1 MRATPDRENRQ
12 ERALMF
18 KRLLSVGG
26 YTALSRLTGFGRDI
40 IMAIV
45 LGAGPMSDAFL
56 VAFRLPNNFR
66 SIFAEGAFNM
76 AFLPRY
82 AALRAREGEEAAARF
97 ADRVFSWQIAFQ
109 IVLLVA
115 ALAGMGWIIRAMAP
129 GFSAHPG
136 QTELATDLARIT
148 FPYLVL
154 TVVAVQ
160 LSAMLNAHDRFAAA
174 AAWSI
179 FLNIAMMATLGLWR
193 LFPSAAYAAAW
204 GVFFAGLLQ
213 LVFIVV
219 AAARSGLRL
228 RIARPRWTPE
238 MRAFFVALGAAT
250 FGSASVQISLFI
262 DNLIASFLPSG
273 DLTALYYADRIN
285 QLPTG
290 IFAIA
295 LATVLLPEMSTRLA
309 KGDRAGSDDAQNRSA
324 ALALFFTLPFVAAY
338 FAVPLV
344 IMRGFFAHGAFHLAA
359 ALVSAH
365 ALMAYGVGLPGFVL
379 LRIVQPTFYARGD
392 TVTPVRATIA
402 SVIFNIGTKFLLV
415 WGFHLGAVG
424 IALGTSLGTWVNV
437 GVLLWLAHSERLI
450 AYQPVFTRAL
460 LPSILAAAATGI
472 LAFAAATLVH
482 RLVHP
487 GLLRDEAMLA
497 GAIVAGAAAYAAVAL
512 IFRGELPLGRLG
524 RLGARS

>member
-1 MRATPDRENRQ
+1 
-12 ERALMF
+12 MF

-26 YTALSRLTGFGRDI
+26 YTALSRVTGFGRDI
-40 IMAIV
+40 MMASI

-66 SIFAEGAFNM
+66 SIFAEGAFNL

-82 AALRAREGEEAAARF
+82 ASLRAQESHEKATHF
-97 ADRVFSWQIAFQ
+97 ADRVFSWQIMFQ
-109 IVLLVA
+109 LVLLVA

-136 QTELATDLARIT
+136 QTALATDLARIT
-148 FPYLVL
+148 FPYLIL

-160 LSAMLNAHDRFAAA
+160 LSAMLNAHEKFAAA

-179 FLNIAMMATLGLWR
+179 FLNVAMMATLAAWR

-204 GVFFAGLLQ
+204 GVLLAGLLQ
-213 LVFIVV
+213 LVFIVW
-219 AAARSGLRL
+219 AAARSGLTL
-228 RIARPRWTPE
+228 RIAWTRWTPE
-238 MRAFFVALGAAT
+238 MRSFLIALGAAT
-250 FGSASVQISLFI
+250 FGSASVQISLFF

-290 IFAIA
+290 LFAIS

-309 KGDRAGSDDAQNRSA
+309 KGDRAGADDAQNRSA
-324 ALALFFTLPFVAAY
+324 ALALLLTLPFVAAY

-365 ALMAYGVGLPGFVL
+365 ALMAYGVGLPAFVL

-392 TVTPVRATIA
+392 TVTPVRATVA
-402 SVIFNIGTKFLLV
+402 SVVFNIAVKILLV
-415 WGFHLGAVG
+415 WGFHFGAVG
-424 IALGTSLGTWVNV
+424 IALGTSLGTWLNV
-437 GVLLWLAHSERLI
+437 AVLLWLARERGVISIQASLK
-450 AYQPVFTRAL
+450 RSL
-460 LPSILAAAATGI
+460 LPTLAAAASTGI
-472 LAFAAATLVH
+472 LALGGATVVE
-482 RLVHP
+482 RITHP
-487 GLLRDEAMLA
+487 GLLQDEAMLVVAIAA
-497 GAIVAGAAAYAAVAL
+497 GGAAYAAVAL
-512 IFRGELPLGRLG
+512 AFRSVLPLGRLS
-524 RLGARS
+524 RMGASS

>member
-1 MRATPDRENRQ
+1 
-12 ERALMF
+12 MF
-18 KRLLSVGG
+18 RRLLSVGG

-40 IMAIV
+40 MMAII

-66 SIFAEGAFNM
+66 SIFAEGAFNL

-82 AALRAREGEEAAARF
+82 AALRAQENDASAARF
-97 ADRVFSWQIAFQ
+97 ADRVFSWQILFQ
-109 IVLLVA
+109 LVLLVA

-148 FPYLVL
+148 FPYLIL

-160 LSAMLNAHDRFAAA
+160 LSAMLNAHEKFAAA

-179 FLNIAMMATLGLWR
+179 FLNIAMMATLAAWR
-193 LFPSAAYAAAW
+193 FFPSAAYAAAW
-204 GVFFAGLLQ
+204 GVFLAGLLQ
-213 LVFIVV
+213 LVFIVW
-219 AAARSGLRL
+219 AAARSGLSL
-228 RIARPRWTPE
+228 RIAWPRWTPE
-238 MRAFFVALGAAT
+238 IRAFLIALGAAT
-250 FGSASVQISLFI
+250 FGSASTQISLFI
-262 DNLIASFLPSG
+262 DNVIASFLPSG

-309 KGDRAGSDDAQNRSA
+309 KGDRAAADDAQNRSA

-359 ALVSAH
+359 ALISAH
-365 ALMAYGVGLPGFVL
+365 ALMAYGVGLPAFVL

-392 TVTPVRATIA
+392 TATPVRATIA
-402 SVIFNIGTKFLLV
+402 SVIFNVALKFLLV
-415 WGFHLGAVG
+415 WEFHFGAVG
-424 IALGTSLGTWVNV
+424 IALGTSLGAWLNV
-437 GVLLWLAHSERLI
+437 AVLLWLAQSRNLI
-450 AYQPVFTRAL
+450 
-460 LPSILAAAATGI
+460 SIHTSFVRSLAPTLLAAVSTGAF
-472 LAFAAATLVH
+472 AFAAAELMR
-482 RLVHP
+482 RLTHP
-487 GLLRDEAMLA
+487 GLLQDEAMLIAAIFA
-497 GAIVAGAAAYAAVAL
+497 GGAACGAVTL
-512 IFRGELPLGRLG
+512 LFRTALPLGRLSRAG
-524 RLGARS
+524 VRP

>member
-1 MRATPDRENRQ
+1 
-12 ERALMF
+12 MF
-18 KRLLSVGG
+18 RRLLSVGG
-26 YTALSRLTGFGRDI
+26 YTALSRITGFGRDI
-40 IMAIV
+40 MMAMI

-66 SIFAEGAFNM
+66 SIFAEGAFNL

-82 AALRAREGEEAAARF
+82 AALRARESDESAARF

-109 IVLLVA
+109 IILLVT
-115 ALAGMGWIIRAMAP
+115 ALAGMGWIIRVMAP

-148 FPYLVL
+148 FPYLIL

-160 LSAMLNAHDRFAAA
+160 LSAMLNAHDKFAAA

-179 FLNIAMMATLGLWR
+179 FLNVAMMATLALWR

-204 GVFFAGLLQ
+204 GVLLAGLLQ
-213 LVFIVV
+213 LVFIIM
-219 AAARSGLRL
+219 AAARSGLSL
-228 RIARPRWTPE
+228 RIGWPRWTPE
-238 MRAFFVALGAAT
+238 IRSFLVALGAAT
-250 FGSASVQISLFI
+250 FGSASVQISLFV

-290 IFAIA
+290 LFAIS

-309 KGDRAGSDDAQNRSA
+309 KGDREGADDAQNRSA
-324 ALALFFTLPFVAAY
+324 ALALLLTLPFVAAY

-344 IMRGFFAHGAFHLAA
+344 IMRGFFAHGAFHLDA
-359 ALVSAH
+359 ALISAH
-365 ALMAYGVGLPGFVL
+365 ALMAYGVGLPAFVL

-402 SVIFNIGTKFLLV
+402 SVIFNVAVKFLLV
-415 WGFHLGAVG
+415 WGFHFGAVG
-424 IALGTSLGTWVNV
+424 IALGTSLASWLNV
-437 GVLLWLAHSERLI
+437 AVLLWLAQSRDLI
-450 AYQPVFTRAL
+450 RVHTNFIRSLAPTL
-460 LPSILAAAATGI
+460 LAAAATGVFA
-472 LAFAAATLVH
+472 LAGATLAQQLLH
-482 RLVHP
+482 R
-487 GLLRDEAMLA
+487 GLLQDEAMLA
-497 GAIVAGAAAYAAVAL
+497 AAILAGGIAYGAVATV
-512 IFRGELPLGRLG
+512 FRGALPLGRLSNAG
-524 RLGARS
+524 TRL

>member
-1 MRATPDRENRQ
+1 
-12 ERALMF
+12 MF

-26 YTALSRLTGFGRDI
+26 YTALSRFTGFCRDI
-40 IMAIV
+40 MMAIV
-45 LGAGPMSDAFL
+45 LGAGPLSDAFL

-82 AALRAREGEEAAARF
+82 AALRAREGEESAARF

-109 IVLLVA
+109 LVLLVA

-136 QTELATDLARIT
+136 QTELATDLARVT
-148 FPYLVL
+148 FPYLIL

-160 LSAMLNAHDRFAAA
+160 LSAMMNAHDRFAAA

-179 FLNIAMMATLGLWR
+179 FLNISMMAALAAWR

-213 LVFIVV
+213 LVFIVW
-219 AAARSGLRL
+219 AAARSGLKL
-228 RIARPRWTPE
+228 RIAWPRWTPE
-238 MRAFFVALGAAT
+238 IRIFFVALGAAT

-262 DNLIASFLPSG
+262 DNVIASFLPSG

-290 IFAIA
+290 VFAIA

-309 KGDRAGSDDAQNRSA
+309 KGDRAGSDNAQNRSA
-324 ALALFFTLPFVAAY
+324 ALALLLTLPFVAAY

-359 ALVSAH
+359 ALISAH

-402 SVIFNIGTKFLLV
+402 SVIFNVGTKILLV
-415 WGFHLGAVG
+415 WGFHFGVVG

-437 GVLLWLAHSERLI
+437 AVLLWLAQSRRLI
-450 AYQPVFTRAL
+450 TVQTSFTRAL
-460 LPSILAAAATGI
+460 LPSLMAAAATGVFAFGGAS
-472 LAFAAATLVH
+472 LA
-482 RLVHP
+482 RDLVHP
-487 GLLRDEAMLA
+487 GLLRDEAMLLA
-497 GAIVAGAAAYAAVAL
+497 AIVAGAAAYGVVTL
-512 IFRGELPLGRLG
+512 LFRSALPLGRLG
-524 RLGARS
+524 RAGVRS

>member
-1 MRATPDRENRQ
+1 
-12 ERALMF
+12 MF
-18 KRLLSVGG
+18 RRLLSVGG
-26 YTALSRLTGFGRDI
+26 YTALSRVTGFGRDI
-40 IMAIV
+40 MMAMI
-45 LGAGPMSDAFL
+45 LGAGPLSDAFL

-82 AALRAREGEEAAARF
+82 AALRARASDERAARF

-109 IVLLVA
+109 LVLLVA

-129 GFSAHPG
+129 GFFAHPG
-136 QTELATDLARIT
+136 QTALATDLARIT
-148 FPYLVL
+148 FPYLIL

-160 LSAMLNAHDRFAAA
+160 LSAMLNAHDKFAAA

-179 FLNIAMMATLGLWR
+179 FLNVAMMATLAAWR

-213 LVFIVV
+213 LVFIVW
-219 AAARSGLRL
+219 AAARSGLKL
-228 RIARPRWTPE
+228 HIAWPRWTPE
-238 MRAFFVALGAAT
+238 MKAFLVALGAAT
-250 FGSASVQISLFI
+250 FGSASTQISLFI

-309 KGDRAGSDDAQNRSA
+309 KGDRAAADDAQNRSA

-365 ALMAYGVGLPGFVL
+365 ALMAYGVGLPAFVL

-392 TVTPVRATIA
+392 TTTPVRATVV
-402 SVIFNIGTKFLLV
+402 SVIFNVALKFVLV
-415 WGFHLGAVG
+415 WGFHFGAVG
-424 IALGTSLGTWVNV
+424 IALGTALGAWVNV
-437 GVLLWLAHSERLI
+437 GVLLWLARSRHLI
-450 AYQPVFTRAL
+450 SLHASFTRSLA
-460 LPSILAAAATGI
+460 PTVLAAAATGVF
-472 LAFAAATLVH
+472 AFAGATLMH
-482 RLVHP
+482 RLLHP
-487 GLLRDEAMLA
+487 GLLQDEAMLA
-497 GAIVAGAAAYAAVAL
+497 AAIAAGGAVFGAVSLA
-512 IFRGELPLGRLG
+512 FRGSLPLGRLSRAG
-524 RLGARS
+524 VRP

>member
-1 MRATPDRENRQ
+1 MLR
-12 ERALMF
+12 
-18 KRLLSVGG
+18 RLLSVGG
-26 YTALSRLTGFGRDI
+26 YTAISRVTGFGRDI
-40 IMAIV
+40 MMAMI

-66 SIFAEGAFNM
+66 SIFAEGAFNL

-82 AALRAREGEEAAARF
+82 AALRAQESDERATHF

-109 IVLLVA
+109 LLLLVA
-115 ALAGMGWIIRAMAP
+115 ALAGMAWIIRAMAP

-148 FPYLVL
+148 FPYLIL

-160 LSAMLNAHDRFAAA
+160 LSAMLNAHEKFAAA

-179 FLNIAMMATLGLWR
+179 FLNVAMMATLALWR

-204 GVFFAGLLQ
+204 GVFLAGLLQ
-213 LVFIVV
+213 LIFIIW
-219 AAARSGLRL
+219 AAARSGLTL
-228 RIARPRWTPE
+228 HISWPRWTPE
-238 MRAFFVALGAAT
+238 MRAFLIALGAAT
-250 FGSASVQISLFI
+250 FGSASVQISLFV

-290 IFAIA
+290 LFAIA

-365 ALMAYGVGLPGFVL
+365 ALMAYGVGLPAFVL

-402 SVIFNIGTKFLLV
+402 SVVFNIAVKFLLV
-415 WGFHLGAVG
+415 WGFHFGAVG
-424 IALGTSLGTWVNV
+424 IALGTSLGAWLNV
-437 GVLLWLAHSERLI
+437 AVLIWLAQSRDLI
-450 AYQPVFTRAL
+450 RVDANLTR
-460 LPSILAAAATGI
+460 SLAPTFFAAIATGVF
-472 LAFAAATLVH
+472 AFAGAQLAHALT
-482 RLVHP
+482 HP
-487 GLLRDEAMLA
+487 GLLRDETMLA
-497 GAIVAGAAAYAAVAL
+497 AAILAGGAAYGAVAMV
-512 IFRGELPLGRLG
+512 FRGALPLGRLSNA
-524 RLGARS
+524 GARP

>member
-1 MRATPDRENRQ
+1 
-12 ERALMF
+12 MF

-40 IMAIV
+40 MMAIV

-82 AALRAREGEEAAARF
+82 AALRAREGEESAAHF
-97 ADRVFSWQIAFQ
+97 ADRVFSWQIVVQLA
-109 IVLLVA
+109 LLVA

-136 QTELATDLARIT
+136 QTALATDLARIT
-148 FPYLVL
+148 FPYLIL

-179 FLNIAMMATLGLWR
+179 FLNVAMVATLAVWR

-213 LVFIVV
+213 LVFIVW
-219 AAARSGLRL
+219 AAARNGLQL

-238 MRAFFVALGAAT
+238 IRAFFIALGAAT

-309 KGDRAGSDDAQNRSA
+309 KGDRTGSDNAQNRSA

-359 ALVSAH
+359 AVVSAH
-365 ALMAYGVGLPGFVL
+365 ALMAYGLGLPAFVL
-379 LRIVQPTFYARGD
+379 LRIYQTTFYARGD
-392 TVTPVRATIA
+392 TATPVRATIA
-402 SVIFNIGTKFLLV
+402 SVIFNVGMKFLLV
-415 WGFHLGAVG
+415 WGFHFGAVG
-424 IALGTSLGTWVNV
+424 IALGTSCGAWLNV
-437 GVLLWLAHSERLI
+437 AVLLWLARARRLV
-450 AYQPVFTRAL
+450 AFQPVLARSL
-460 LPSILAAAATGI
+460 LPSLMAATATGV
-472 LAFAAATLVH
+472 LAFGGASLA
-482 RLVHP
+482 RELVHP

-497 GAIVAGAAAYAAVAL
+497 GAIVAGGLAYGLVTLLFRDAL
-512 IFRGELPLGRLG
+512 PFGQLRRAGV
-524 RLGARS
+524 RS